1 MEIYFDIETVPGQR
15 AGLREELAEDIKH
28 PATMSKPETIA
39 KWEKEDKPAAV
50 EQAYRN
56 TSFDGGMG
64 QIVCIGWAIGI
75 SEPVASFAPDL
86 TLVSEEC
93 VIRSFFERLATLH
106 STSGTRPILI
116 GHNHIAF
123 DIPFIWKRAMVHN
136 IKPPMWFPRNPK
148 PWSESVVDTMM
159 MWDSTGRPGKIMDK
173 ICRAL
178 GIPGKGEVSG
188 ADVWPMAQRGE
199 FDLIEK
205 YCREDVDRTRKMWRR
220 MNFEPA

>member
-1 MEIYFDIETVPGQR
+1 MEIYFDIETIPGQR

-50 EQAYRN
+50 EEAYLK

-64 QIVCIGWAIGI
+64 QIVCIGWAIGDGG
-75 SEPVASFAPDL
+75 PVASYVPDFD
-86 TLVSEEC
+86 LVSEGC
-93 VIRSFFERLATLH
+93 VIRAFFERLASFH
-106 STSGTRPILI
+106 NTSGTRPILV

-123 DIPFIWKRAMVHN
+123 DIPFIWKRAIVHG
-136 IKPPMWFPRNPK
+136 IKPPIWFPRNPK
-148 PWSESVVDTMM
+148 PWAESVVDTMLL
-159 MWDSTGRPGKIMDK
+159 WDSTNRPGKSMDK

-178 GIPGKGEVSG
+178 GIPGKGDVSG

-199 FDLIEK
+199 FAQIAE
-205 YCREDVDRTRKMWRR
+205 YCRDDVDRTRSMYRR
-220 MNFEPA
+220 MTFA